1 MYSENVIVK
10 QGDVLMCEEKGTQN
24 MYVKCTHCCL
34 LNI

>member
-24 MYVKCTHCCL
+24 MYV
-34 LNI
+34 NVRIAVY